1 VYVIWEPAKIADKN
15 YREMLNEKALYT
27 LNYGVYI
34 VSAKSKDKLNGQI
47 ANVVFQITAEPPKI
61 AVCLNKENLTHV
73 LVSESKIF
81 NVSVLGECC
90 TMKLI
95 GTFGFKSGR
104 DIDKFENLDYIV
116 GKNDAPIV
124 TDSAVAYLECKV
136 ENTMDVGS
144 HTLFVGKVTEGD
156 LLQEDAPMTYSYYHM
171 ELKGKEPET
180 APTYRKKK

>member
-1 VYVIWEPAKIADKN
+1 
-15 YREMLNEKALYT
+15 MNEKALYT

-34 VSAKSKDKLNGQI
+34 VSTKSKDKLNGQI
-47 ANVVFQITAEPPKI
+47 ANVVFQVTAEPPKI
-61 AVCLNKENLTHV
+61 TVCLNKENLTHA
-73 LVSESKIF
+73 LVSESNIF

-90 TMKLI
+90 TMELI
-95 GTFGFKSGR
+95 GTFGFKSGK